1 MEQPQKPQI
10 MCCGAAAASSSGGI
24 QNKEITDFIIII
36 TFILSPVDV

>member
-10 MCCGAAAASSSGGI
+10 MCCGAAASSSGGI